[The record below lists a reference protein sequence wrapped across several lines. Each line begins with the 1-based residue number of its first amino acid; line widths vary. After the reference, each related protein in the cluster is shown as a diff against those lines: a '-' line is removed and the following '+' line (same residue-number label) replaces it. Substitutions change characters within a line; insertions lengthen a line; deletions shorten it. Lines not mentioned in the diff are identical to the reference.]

1 MFYLDTL
8 WFVQARAVST
18 DGLRP
23 GFFTINAVVYVVQVY
38 IYIYF
43 HAIFKIFV
51 NFEKSYNFVFVGSG
65 HGDCIAFRLLFGWF
79 CGGSL
84 FELWLSYQRCSLLV
98 N

>member
-38 IYIYF
+38 IFTCNLQDICEF
-43 HAIFKIFV
+43 SRKVIILFLWGRVMGIV
-51 NFEKSYNFVFVGSG
+51 
-65 HGDCIAFRLLFGWF
+65 LL
-79 CGGSL
+79 SD
-84 FELWLSYQRCSLLV
+84 CSLVGFVVEACSSYGYPIKDVLCW
-98 N
+98 